1 MGCIDPVL
9 LDWFTYVPMVTKQRA
24 LEKKGTVIVV
34 DATLADA
41 TSPLK
46 TKEGMMSVTHKAPW
60 IENVNGWEN
69 ALLTTQWHFCFDS
82 YHHAVLSSSG
92 FPSYI

>member
-9 LDWFTYVPMVTKQRA
+9 LDWLAYVPTVSKQRVSSN
-24 LEKKGTVIVV
+24 KGKVIVV

-46 TKEGMMSVTHKAPW
+46 NKEGMYLCISLAGL
-60 IENVNGWEN
+60 VNWG
-69 ALLTTQWHFCFDS
+69 ARLCHSCRSLQFGC
-82 YHHAVLSSSG
+82 
-92 FPSYI
+92 PR